1 MNPETIKLILIAIAL
16 IALLLSS
23 CSKPEEPRAAH
34 PPEGLLPASAKGY
47 ELYSWRLGREWYH
60 TLVTATN
67 RAKTI
72 EEITAGENVV
82 DDTWVSLTLR
92 GIHDLEVTIERLPAG
107 TTLIWTGRQTLQQRG
122 THASIIRLPPHRHLN
137 QVRTTC
143 EEAGIGL
150 QVEG

>member
-1 MNPETIKLILIAIAL
+1 MSPETIKLILITIAL

-23 CSKPEEPRAAH
+23 CGKPEEPKVAH
-34 PPEGLLPASAKGY
+34 PPEGLLPASPKGY

-67 RAKTI
+67 RAKTV

-82 DDTWVSLTLR
+82 EDTWAMLTLR

-107 TTLIWTGRQTLQQRG
+107 TALIWIGPQTLRRRG
-122 THASIIRLPPHRHLN
+122 TYASIIRLPPHRHLIR
-137 QVRTTC
+137 VRTTC
-143 EEAGIGL
+143 KETGIGL